1 MNDAI
6 LLADADLWIK
16 VIGGIIVALIY
27 LVNHIFGAAGK
38 APQRRQGRPEPRPD
52 ARAAR
57 PRPAVAGGRQDTQD
71 EVAEFL
77 KRAAEKR
84 SAARSPEPRAAQDK
98 VDPRIAEMRAAAQQR
113 RPVVRPANQP
123 AAEIVEARAV
133 EELPSN
139 RWPSPMQP
147 QVGNRDLTERAG
159 HLAHADR
166 GDAAFQAHM
175 QLFDHQVGR
184 ISESP
189 VKPPPGEVQDAGPQT
204 INAPPNEVFA
214 ALLSDPQSLRQA
226 IILNEIIERPV
237 ERW

>member
-1 MNDAI
+1 MNDSI

-27 LVNHIFGAAGK
+27 LVNHIVGATGK
-38 APQRRQGRPEPRPD
+38 AQQRRQVRPEARPD
-52 ARAAR
+52 PRAAR
-57 PRPAVAGGRQDTQD
+57 PRPATPAGRPDMQD

-84 SAARSPEPRAAQDK
+84 SATKSAEPQS
-98 VDPRIAEMRAAAQQR
+98 AQQR
-113 RPVVRPANQP
+113 RPPARSASTT
-123 AAEIVEARAV
+123 AAEIVEARTV
-133 EELPSN
+133 EELPSS
-139 RWPSPMQP
+139 RWPDPVQP
-147 QVGNRDLTERAG
+147 HVGNRDLAQRAG
-159 HLAHADR
+159 HLAHVDR

-175 QLFDHQVGR
+175 QAFDHQVGR
-184 ISESP
+184 FSESAATLP
-189 VKPPPGEVQDAGPQT
+189 TPGDAHDTGPQT